1 MDNVQRQND
10 DPLYSVREAAKY
22 LGDVSPYSINA
33 WLSQGRLARTKI
45 SARTFIRK
53 SELERFIRDGGRRAP
68 ADQGGK

>member
-53 SELERFIRDGGRRAP
+53 SELERFIRDCGRRAP
-68 ADQGGK
+68 ADQSGK